1 MEFFEVIK
9 RRRSCR
15 KFKDVKVPDGAI
27 ETALDAALKAPNSNN
42 MQCWEFY
49 WVKSNDKKSALVK
62 ACLSQDPAKTAN
74 HLIVAVSRADLW
86 KRNQQLWLE
95 HLKTS
100 SNTSLKVKYSTIQ
113 NAFEH
118 GFCNLIG
125 YLKKIKMWLKSFT
138 SPQMRTPFSFRDL
151 QEVYIKTTALACE
164 NFMLAIYAQGY
175 GCCPMEG
182 FDEVRVKNI
191 LALPYGARV
200 VMVIGV
206 GEIDPS
212 GIFGE
217 QFRHPPSYFLHTV

>member
-1 MEFFEVIK
+1 M
-9 RRRSCR
+9 
-15 KFKDVKVPDGAI
+15 
-27 ETALDAALKAPNSNN
+27 
-42 MQCWEFY
+42 
-49 WVKSNDKKSALVK
+49 
-62 ACLSQDPAKTAN
+62 SQDPARTAN

-86 KRNQQLWLE
+86 KRNQQLWIDY
-95 HLKTS
+95 LKDS
-100 SNTSLKVKYSTIQ
+100 SNTGLKAKYSTIQ

-118 GFCNLIG
+118 GFWDILG
-125 YLKKIKMWLKSFT
+125 FFKKIKMWFKAFT

-151 QEVYIKTTALACE
+151 HEVYIKSTALACE

-182 FDEVRVKNI
+182 FDEVRVKNV
-191 LALPYGARV
+191 LNLPSSARV

-217 QFRHPPSYFLHTV
+217 QVRHSSSYFLHSV